1 MTEQAKRGTSGHGNV
16 EKYSA
21 GRGHTTTGPQYD
33 FSQTMDFKRWSRTI
47 LKDVVGERL
56 THDCPCSRQTG
67 KRFRSSYTSE
77 KNGPQT
83 QPTNKQA
90 IEFDLQPASQSGH
103 QNEPRPITSTY
114 IKTLVLP
121 ANDLYEDP
129 ALVTCS
135 ESVPILHPPVGQQ
148 KRLRLPTFS
157 QQRKPAAARIANKQV
172 CKQLEIANI
181 FRLGPGSYPDV
192 CTHYHTF
199 IPCSRYAFVD
209 NRI

>member
-1 MTEQAKRGTSGHGNV
+1 M
-16 EKYSA
+16 
-21 GRGHTTTGPQYD
+21 
-33 FSQTMDFKRWSRTI
+33 
-47 LKDVVGERL
+47 KDVVGERL

-90 IEFDLQPASQSGH
+90 IEFDLQLASQSGH

-181 FRLGPGSYPDV
+181 FRLGPGSYPVHLFYCFAMV
-192 CTHYHTF
+192 CFCIYWLLVCCNVFKLSFSHM
-199 IPCSRYAFVD
+199 FVCCM
-209 NRI
+209 IVLVYF

>member
-1 MTEQAKRGTSGHGNV
+1 
-16 EKYSA
+16 
-21 GRGHTTTGPQYD
+21 
-33 FSQTMDFKRWSRTI
+33 MDFKRWSRTI

-67 KRFRSSYTSE
+67 KRFRRSYTSE
-77 KNGPQT
+77 KNDPQT

-90 IEFDLQPASQSGH
+90 IEFDLQLASQSGH

-181 FRLGPGSYPDV
+181 FRLGPGSYPVPKPWNILDLLV
-192 CTHYHTF
+192 AFNGSCEALMQQKSPF
-199 IPCSRYAFVD
+199 LVPSRQLLTGLLEPQHKT
-209 NRI
+209 

>member
-1 MTEQAKRGTSGHGNV
+1 M
-16 EKYSA
+16 
-21 GRGHTTTGPQYD
+21 
-33 FSQTMDFKRWSRTI
+33 
-47 LKDVVGERL
+47 

-67 KRFRSSYTSE
+67 ERFRSSYTSE

-90 IEFDLQPASQSGH
+90 IELDLQLASQSGH

-135 ESVPILHPPVGQQ
+135 ESVPIPHPPVGQQ

-172 CKQLEIANI
+172 CKQFEIANI
-181 FRLGPGSYPDV
+181 FRLGPGSYPV
-192 CTHYHTF
+192 IHVFGCLSF
-199 IPCSRYAFVD
+199 LF
-209 NRI
+209 